1 MLLLLFDLKEAKLA
15 WRAARAEQTHR
26 DAEEAKP
33 AAIGTFPEIIT
44 IIPVS

>member
-1 MLLLLFDLKEAKLA
+1 MLLLLFDLKQEKLA
-15 WRAARAEQTHR
+15 CRAARAEQTQR
-26 DAEEAKP
+26 DAEEARP